1 MRSCSAHSGVSLWG
15 DAQGLRSSAGGCRA
29 GTGPLV
35 LPRREPRCRSW
46 PCPST
51 RRDTNTSTSRIVTFR
66 LGTFWMNM
74 RQRSKFKYAG
84 WTRRVGH
91 GRLAF
96 EGREPHPLLRPD
108 GHWFGGVG
116 VGTAFCCLPS
126 TPEGKAADSLDGG
139 LTACRV
145 PHGVL
150 APRGPRQTLVDLAD
164 PGRLA
169 LGLRLDQDGR
179 DLHTCPWLRSPPLIF

>member
-1 MRSCSAHSGVSLWG
+1 
-15 DAQGLRSSAGGCRA
+15 
-29 GTGPLV
+29 
-35 LPRREPRCRSW
+35 
-46 PCPST
+46 
-51 RRDTNTSTSRIVTFR
+51 
-66 LGTFWMNM
+66 MNM

-91 GRLAF
+91 GCLAF

-139 LTACRV
+139 LTACR
-145 PHGVL
+145 PGTPWTP
-150 APRGPRQTLVDLAD
+150 ADPGGPGG